1 MAETEGPTQERSCGV
16 ALVTGSARGIGRGIA
31 LELAGVGYD
40 VGIDDVGIDAAQ
52 TDEGAGEVRIQVQR
66 RGRRAVVVDADVS
79 NGGDR
84 ERLLATVTEQLG
96 PVDLL
101 VNNAGVAPRRRLDI
115 LETSEES
122 YDRLM
127 GINLRGPFF
136 LTQLV
141 ARQMVERREQGQ
153 EGRMAIVFISS
164 VSAYASSPSRGEYCL
179 SKAGVSMARALFS
192 DRLSGH
198 DIGVYEI
205 RPGIIDT
212 AMTAVVKSK
221 YDKLIAEGLLPQ
233 KRWGTPQDVG
243 KAVAAIAM
251 GYLDY
256 STGQVIE
263 VGGGFGLR
271 RL

>member
-1 MAETEGPTQERSCGV
+1 
-16 ALVTGSARGIGRGIA
+16 
-31 LELAGVGYD
+31 

-52 TDEGAGEVRIQVQR
+52 TGEGASEVKTQVER
-66 RGRRAVVVDADVS
+66 LGHRAVVVDADVS
-79 NGGDR
+79 KGADR

-101 VNNAGVAPRRRLDI
+101 VNNAGVAPRQRLDI
-115 LETSEES
+115 LETSQES

-141 ARQMVERREQGQ
+141 ARQMVERRERGDH
-153 EGRMAIVFISS
+153 GRMAIVFISS
-164 VSAYASSPSRGEYCL
+164 VSAYASSPSRAEYCL
-179 SKAGVSMARALFS
+179 SKAGVSMARALFA

-205 RPGIIDT
+205 RPGIIET
-212 AMTAVVKSK
+212 AMTAVVKDK

>member
-1 MAETEGPTQERSCGV
+1 MTETGGSTQQRSCGV
-16 ALVTGSARGIGRGIA
+16 ALVTGAARGIGRGIA
-31 LELAGVGYD
+31 LELAGAGCD
-40 VGIDDVGIDAAQ
+40 VGIDDVGIDATQ
-52 TDEGAGEVRIQVQR
+52 TDEGAGEVEARVKR
-66 RGRRAVVVDADVS
+66 LGRRAVVVDADVS
-79 NGGDR
+79 TGADR

-101 VNNAGVAPRRRLDI
+101 VNNAGVAPRQRLDI

-127 GINLRGPFF
+127 DINLRGPFF

-141 ARQMVERREQGQ
+141 ARQMVERRERGDHS
-153 EGRMAIVFISS
+153 RMAIVFISS
-164 VSAYASSPSRGEYCL
+164 VSAYASSPSRAEYCL
-179 SKAGVSMARALFS
+179 SKAGVSMARALFA

-205 RPGIIDT
+205 RPGIIET
-212 AMTAVVKSK
+212 AMTAVVKEK